1 VFKKIRQIHFV
12 GIGGIGMSG
21 IAEVLHNL
29 GYIVSGSDTRESDT
43 TRRLASLGLSVT
55 IGHRAE
61 NVGAADVVVRSS
73 AVGHDNA
80 EVAAARERLIPVIQR
95 AEMLAELMRM
105 KYGVAVAGT
114 HGKTTTTSLVATV
127 LARGGLDPTMVIGGR
142 LNALGTN
149 AKLGRGDFLV
159 AEADESDGSFL
170 KLSPTIAVVTTIDA
184 EHLDYYR
191 DLAHIQETFI
201 QFINKVPFYG
211 LAVLCLDQENIQA
224 ILPQIEKRYVTYG
237 LRSQADLLARDIRFA
252 GMTSACEVVWKGA
265 SLGQLALRVPGL
277 HNVYNALAAVAV
289 GLDLDLPFAVI
300 RDALAEF
307 TGVDRRFQI
316 RGEAQGI
323 TVVDDYA
330 HHPAELRA
338 TLDAA
343 KSGFGRRV
351 VAVFQPHRYTRTCAL
366 LAEFSTAFYQADR
379 LFVTEIYPAG
389 ESPIP
394 GVSGRQVAEG
404 AAGHGHK
411 HAAFVADKGELAAA
425 VVSGLQPGDLVLTL
439 GAGDIWR
446 VGEEILERLR
456 KVERRAPSAERRD
469 GDPGASPGNA
479 AGKGCGS

>member
-29 GYIVSGSDTRESDT
+29 GYLVSGSDSRESET
-43 TRRLASLGLSVT
+43 TRRLGALGLGVA

-73 AVGHDNA
+73 AVTHENV
-80 EVAAARERLIPVIQR
+80 EVAAARQRLIPVIQR

-142 LNALGTN
+142 LNALGSN

-191 DLAHIQETFI
+191 DLIHIQDAFVE
-201 QFINKVPFYG
+201 FINKVPFYG

-224 ILPQIEKRYVTYG
+224 ILPKVEKRYVTYG
-237 LRSQADLLARDIRFA
+237 LRTQADFLARDISFA
-252 GMTSACEVVWKGA
+252 GMTSECGVSWKGKP
-265 SLGQLALRVPGL
+265 LGRLRLKVPGL
-277 HNVYNALAAVAV
+277 HNIYNALAAVAV
-289 GLDLDLPFAVI
+289 GMDLDLAFETI
-300 RDALAEF
+300 RDALGEF

-316 RGEAQGI
+316 RGEARGI

-330 HHPAELRA
+330 HHPAEIQA
-338 TLDAA
+338 TLNAA
-343 KSGFGRRV
+343 KDGFGRQV
-351 VAVFQPHRYTRTCAL
+351 VAVFQPHRYSRTRAL
-366 LAEFSTAFYQADR
+366 LPEFSTAFYQADQ
-379 LFVTEIYPAG
+379 LFVTEVYPAG
-389 ESPIP
+389 EPPIP
-394 GVSGRQVAEG
+394 GVSGRQIAEAVAE
-404 AAGHGHK
+404 HGHK
-411 HAAFVADKGELAAA
+411 RVTYVADKADLAAA
-425 VVSGLQPGDLVLTL
+425 VLEAAQPGDMVLTL

-446 VGEEILERLR
+446 VGEEILDRLR
-456 KVERRAPSAERRD
+456 ATER
-469 GDPGASPGNA
+469 
-479 AGKGCGS
+479 

>member
-29 GYIVSGSDTRESDT
+29 GYGVSGSDSKASET
-43 TRRLASLGLSVT
+43 TRRLGALGLAVT

-61 NVGAADVVVRSS
+61 NVGTADVVVRSS
-73 AVGHDNA
+73 AVTA
-80 EVAAARERLIPVIQR
+80 ENPEIVAARQRLVPVIQR

-114 HGKTTTTSLVATV
+114 HGKTTTTSLIATV

-142 LNALGTN
+142 LNALGSN

-191 DLAHIQETFI
+191 DLAHIQDVFV

-224 ILPQIEKRYVTYG
+224 ILPQVEKRYVTYG
-237 LRSQADLLARDIRFA
+237 LRTQADFLARDITFA
-252 GMTSACEVVWKGA
+252 GMTSACRVLWKGKP
-265 SLGQLALRVPGL
+265 LGRLALKIPGL

-289 GLDLDLPFAVI
+289 GMDLDLPFDVI
-300 RDALAEF
+300 RDALGEF
-307 TGVDRRFQI
+307 SGVDRRFQV
-316 RGEAQGI
+316 RGEARGV

-330 HHPAELRA
+330 HHPAEIQA
-338 TLDAA
+338 TLNAA
-343 KSGFGRRV
+343 KDGFGRQV
-351 VAVFQPHRYTRTCAL
+351 VAVFQPHRYTRTQAL
-366 LAEFSTAFYQADR
+366 LSDFSTAFYQADR
-379 LFVTEIYPAG
+379 VFVTEIYPAG
-389 ESPIP
+389 ELPIP
-394 GVSGRQVAEG
+394 GVSGRQIAEG
-404 AAGHGHK
+404 VAGHGHRGVT
-411 HAAFVADKGELAAA
+411 FVADKGSLASEVLR
-425 VVSGLQPGDLVLTL
+425 VVQSGDMVLTM
-439 GAGDIWR
+439 GAGDVWR

-456 KVERRAPSAERRD
+456 ETDR
-469 GDPGASPGNA
+469 
-479 AGKGCGS
+479 